1 MPFKYTNQIRNTTN
15 RQIFQHEFFDK
26 HATEVVAN
34 DFATAVQEAISAD
47 SKSSFPYIADTL
59 VTGMSQ
65 LRPGIPLHLDGV
77 GDEYSGYWTVL
88 NVEHE
93 ITESS
98 INRYMFNSR
107 VTVGTDSLGAPI
119 NTGVPLKPGDI
130 PTRNL
135 NPSIR
140 NTVLK
145 PKNLINNPVVA
156 VKPITTVSLVS
167 RMNRNNITGVTGS
180 MATWTSDLGDLTA
193 PAATAT
199 GYSPVIAKAAKYYA
213 TH

>member
-1 MPFKYTNQIRNTTN
+1 
-15 RQIFQHEFFDK
+15 
-26 HATEVVAN
+26 
-34 DFATAVQEAISAD
+34 
-47 SKSSFPYIADTL
+47 
-59 VTGMSQ
+59 
-65 LRPGIPLHLDGV
+65 
-77 GDEYSGYWTVL
+77 
-88 NVEHE
+88 
-93 ITESS
+93 
-98 INRYMFNSR
+98 
-107 VTVGTDSLGAPI
+107 
-119 NTGVPLKPGDI
+119 
-130 PTRNL
+130 
-135 NPSIR
+135 
-140 NTVLK
+140 VLK